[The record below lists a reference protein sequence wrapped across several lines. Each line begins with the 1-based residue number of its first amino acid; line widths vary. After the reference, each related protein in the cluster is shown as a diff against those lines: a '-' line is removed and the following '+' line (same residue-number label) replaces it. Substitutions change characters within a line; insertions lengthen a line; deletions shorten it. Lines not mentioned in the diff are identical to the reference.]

1 MMRRAAALG
10 LAIVA
15 TIVLIAGCRQS
26 APNATRAVIGARQM
40 WCTPDQRFVITS
52 HSGWLPTA
60 NCRYLPPVPEVQ
72 R

>member
-1 MMRRAAALG
+1 MRRRVFVLALAVAAAFVL
-10 LAIVA
+10 LA
-15 TIVLIAGCRQS
+15 GWRQP

-60 NCRYLPPVPEVQ
+60 NCRYLPPVPDVP